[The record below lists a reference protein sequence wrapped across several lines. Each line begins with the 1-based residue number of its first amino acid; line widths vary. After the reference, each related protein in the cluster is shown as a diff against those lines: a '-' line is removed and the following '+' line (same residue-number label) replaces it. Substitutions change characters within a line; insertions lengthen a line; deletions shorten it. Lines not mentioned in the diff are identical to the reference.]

1 MVGRQPKHARPATMA
16 GITIDSKVLV
26 PTALAGAA
34 GQVGPGAGQV
44 CGTGTP
50 TPPGARVA
58 SDHSASQSVCS
69 WTPGLF
75 QRQN

>member
-16 GITIDSKVLV
+16 GITIDSKV

-44 CGTGTP
+44 CGDG
-50 TPPGARVA
+50 GVA
-58 SDHSASQSVCS
+58 LSLEFSEAEL
-69 WTPGLF
+69 GI
-75 QRQN
+75 

>member
-44 CGTGTP
+44 CGDG
-50 TPPGARVA
+50 GVA
-58 SDHSASQSVCS
+58 LSLEFSEAEL
-69 WTPGLF
+69 GI
-75 QRQN
+75 